1 NLSVCVCIRFYILS
15 LELHAKYSPVIKGD
29 SLPVKY
35 SYVHLSAGELLRAE
49 RKRAGSQYGELIE
62 NYIQEGK
69 IVPVEITISLIRK
82 AMDET
87 MVSDASKNKFLI
99 DGFPRNQDNLDGWE
113 KNMEGKAD
121 VAFVL
126 FFECSDEI
134 CIQRC
139 MERGLN
145 SNRSDDNL
153 ESLKKRFQTYW
164 ESTRPIIE
172 HYHKLGKVRKVD
184 ASSTIEEVF
193 ADVQKIFSHED

>member
-1 NLSVCVCIRFYILS
+1 MNSRSRGHGLRL
-15 LELHAKYSPVIKGD
+15 KG
-29 SLPVKY
+29 KY